1 MAARVA
7 SCIEVSMTLSQ
18 QSVPLQF
25 QQWLQQ
31 LYCLPALAPV
41 DDFLIE
47 GRAVNGPTET
57 LLLRE
62 VADTLQ
68 LGLYLDPEVVA
79 RIEARGGV
87 GNFPEQSLQD
97 FWIVLEGVSHFVCL
111 GWHAERDREI
121 SALDLEIQAEI
132 DKYVT
137 AWELAR
143 QCGLGDIAERLHEQ
157 LFSCWRLDEG
167 VEAAVAERYVRASET
182 AARYCRYLRA
192 CHGNSLSLRAELRTF
207 FRLPPRRRR
216 ERIAHLSAR

>member
-1 MAARVA
+1 MKTA
-7 SCIEVSMTLSQ
+7 TP
-18 QSVPLQF
+18 SVPLQF
-25 QQWLQQ
+25 QEWLQQ
-31 LYCLPALAPV
+31 LYCLPSLAPV
-41 DDFLIE
+41 DEFLIE

-79 RIEARGGV
+79 RLEARGGV

-97 FWIVLEGVSHFVCL
+97 FWTVLEGVSHFVCL

-143 QCGLGDIAERLHEQ
+143 QCGLGDITRSLHVQ
-157 LFSCWRLDEG
+157 LFSRWYLADGMEAM
-167 VEAAVAERYVRASET
+167 VEE
-182 AARYCRYLRA
+182 RYLRA
-192 CHGNSLSLRAELRTF
+192 NEIASRYCHYLRARHQDPLSLRAELRAF

-216 ERIAHLSAR
+216 ERIAHLPSH

>member
-1 MAARVA
+1 MNAA
-7 SCIEVSMTLSQ
+7 T

-31 LYCLPALAPV
+31 LYCLPTLAPV
-41 DDFLIE
+41 DDFLLE

-68 LGLYLDPEVVA
+68 LGLYLDPKIVA
-79 RIEARGGV
+79 RLELRGGV
-87 GNFPEQSLQD
+87 ANFPEQSLQD
-97 FWIVLEGVSHFVCL
+97 FWTVLEGVSHFVCL
-111 GWHAERDREI
+111 GWHAECDREI

-143 QCGLGDIAERLHEQ
+143 QCGLGDLAEPLYAQ
-157 LFSCWRLDEG
+157 LFSRWRLGAGIDG
-167 VEAAVAERYVRASET
+167 SIAERYVRASSI
-182 AARYCRYLRA
+182 AARYCRYLRTR
-192 CHGNSLSLRAELRTF
+192 HPDSLRAELREF

-216 ERIAHLSAR
+216 ERIAHIPQ

>member
-1 MAARVA
+1 MGSA
-7 SCIEVSMTLSQ
+7 T
-18 QSVPLQF
+18 QSVPQQF

-31 LYCLPALAPV
+31 LYCLPSLAPV
-41 DDFLIE
+41 DDFLLE

-68 LGLYLDPEVVA
+68 LGLYLDPTIVA
-79 RIEARGGV
+79 RLESRGGV
-87 GNFPEQSLQD
+87 ANFPEQSLQD
-97 FWIVLEGVSHFVCL
+97 FWAVLEGVSHFVCL

-137 AWELAR
+137 AWEFAR
-143 QCGLGDIAERLHEQ
+143 QCGLGDLAEPLYVQ
-157 LFSCWRLDEG
+157 LFSQWRLGDG
-167 VEAAVAERYVRASET
+167 INDAVAERYIRASSI

-192 CHGNSLSLRAELRTF
+192 RHAGSLELRAELREF

-216 ERIAHLSAR
+216 ERIAHTP